1 VTGYEDEGR
10 INRHARDGGNTLM
23 SASGK
28 QPFGG
33 TIGKSIATSKPW
45 WPVAAKP
52 PAGAPN
58 ILVVLF
64 DDVGFSDFGCYGSPI
79 KTPTIDRLAAE
90 GLRYSGFHTTA
101 MCSTTRAALLTGR
114 NHHSVGVGCLANFDS
129 GYPGY
134 RGKIAREA
142 GTLAEML
149 REHGYRNYMI
159 GKWHV
164 TPLTE
169 SGATGPFDG
178 WPLGR
183 GFDRFYGFLDAETD
197 QYAPELVADNTHIDP
212 PGSYAGYHL
221 TADLIDQAIRFI
233 GDHIADRPDL
243 PWLTWLA
250 FGACHAPHQ
259 APQDIIK
266 GYDALFA
273 HGWDVERDQ
282 RLARQ
287 KATGVV
293 PAETK
298 LPPRNDGVKAW
309 EAHSE
314 DERRLFTRL
323 QSAFAG
329 MLDHADRHLARLIA
343 FLETSGVRDNTLVIV
358 MSDNGASQEGGPLG
372 FINAMGPYNF
382 RPEPI
387 AEKLRR
393 LEDIGGP
400 DTHSNFPHGW
410 AMASNTP
417 LRRYKQ
423 NTHGGGIRDPLVLS
437 WPKGIAAR
445 GELRHQFV
453 HACDLVPTLLDVIGI
468 SAPATIGGSQQ
479 MPMEGESFARSITD
493 AAARSKSSPQY
504 FEMFGHRGL
513 WHQGWKAVAYHPP
526 GTPFENDKWELF
538 HLDHDFSETDD
549 LAATEPRRLTELI
562 ELWWS
567 EAEKHQVL
575 PLDDRFG
582 PRFAENAARFHGAR
596 HHFTFHAG
604 MGHVPTDVAPDV
616 RSRSYS
622 IEAHVEIDSAGAKGV
637 LIAHG
642 DATSGYSLYIKDG
655 HLVHDLNI
663 GGGHEIITSDRQVA
677 PGARRLGL
685 RVERL
690 VRQTEPAKGARTGES
705 VYTLLIDGEPA
716 GSLKTELAFHNLIS
730 WSGLDIGRDRGSPV
744 SHYTAPF
751 EFTGRLLKVT
761 VVMHDDQKLDG
772 TGVGNAQMARQ

>member
-1 VTGYEDEGR
+1 
-10 INRHARDGGNTLM
+10 M
-23 SASGK
+23 SEPA
-28 QPFGG
+28 FGG
-33 TIGKSIATSKPW
+33 TIGRTIAGSRPW
-45 WPVAAKP
+45 WPAPQQP
-52 PAGAPN
+52 PKGAPN

-79 KTPTIDRLAAE
+79 RTPAIDALAAQ

-149 REHGYRNYMI
+149 RTHAYRNYMV

-197 QYAPELVADNTHIDP
+197 QYAPELVLDNTPVSP
-212 PGSYAGYHL
+212 PGSYADGYHL
-221 TADLIDQAIRFI
+221 TADLVDQTIRFI
-233 GDHIADRPDL
+233 ADHTADRPEL

-250 FGACHAPHQ
+250 LGACHAPHQ
-259 APQDIIK
+259 APREIIES
-266 GYDALFA
+266 YDPAFA
-273 HGWDVERDQ
+273 HGWDAERAQ

-287 KATGVV
+287 KAMGLV
-293 PAETK
+293 PENTD

-309 EAHSE
+309 DAHSD
-314 DERRLFTRL
+314 DERRVFTRL

-329 MLDHADRHLARLIA
+329 MLDHADQHLARLLA
-343 FLETSGVRDNTLVIV
+343 FLDKTGQRDNTLVIV

-372 FINAMGPYNF
+372 FVNAMGPFNF
-382 RPEPI
+382 KPEPV
-387 AEKLRR
+387 AEKLERID
-393 LEDIGGP
+393 DIGGP

-423 NTHGGGIRDPLVLS
+423 NTHGGGIRDPFIVS
-437 WPKGIAAR
+437 WPQRIAAR
-445 GELRHQFV
+445 GEVRHQFV
-453 HACDLVPTLLDVIGI
+453 HACDLVPTLLDLIGI
-468 SAPATIGGSQQ
+468 DAPATIAGVPQ
-479 MPMEGESFARSITD
+479 MPLEGVSFAASITD
-493 AAARSKSSPQY
+493 PSAPSKPVPQY

-513 WHQGWKAVAYHPP
+513 WHDGWKAVAFHPT
-526 GTPFENDKWELF
+526 GTPFDNDKWELF
-538 HLDHDFSETDD
+538 YLAQDFSETHD
-549 LAATEPRRLTELI
+549 LAAAEPERLAALVK
-562 ELWWS
+562 LWWEQA
-567 EAEKHQVL
+567 EAHQVL

-596 HHFTFHAG
+596 TRFTFHAG

-616 RSRSYS
+616 RSRDYL
-622 IEAHVEIDSAGAKGV
+622 IEAHVEIDAEGASGV

-642 DATSGYSLYIKDG
+642 DATSGYSLYVKDG

-663 GGGHEIITSDRQVA
+663 GGRHEIVRS
-677 PGARRLGL
+677 ARPVPAGSHRLGV

-690 VRQTEPAKGARTGES
+690 RRQTEPAKGARTGLS
-705 VYTLLIDGEPA
+705 QYTLLIDGEEA
-716 GSLKTELAFHNLIS
+716 GALTTQLAFHTLIS
-730 WSGLDIGRDRGSPV
+730 WSGLDIGHDRGSPV
-744 SHYTAPF
+744 SDYAAPF
-751 EFTGRLLKVT
+751 AFTGRLSHVT
-761 VVMHDDQKLDG
+761 VTMQNEQSLDG
-772 TGVGNAQMARQ
+772 ESVGNAEMARQ

>member
-1 VTGYEDEGR
+1 MTTGGSTAGTGKGEER
-10 INRHARDGGNTLM
+10 MSTGGDKL
-23 SASGK
+23 
-28 QPFGG
+28 FRG
-33 TIGKSIATSKPW
+33 TIGKTIAGSKPW
-45 WPVAAKP
+45 WPEAAKP

-79 KTPTIDRLAAE
+79 RTPTIDTLAAE

-149 REHGYRNYMI
+149 RAHAYRNYMV

-197 QYAPELVADNTHIDP
+197 QFAPELVSDNTHIDP
-212 PGSYAGYHL
+212 PGSFADGYHL
-221 TADLIDQAIRFI
+221 TSDLVDQAIRFI

-243 PWLTWLA
+243 PWLTWVA

-259 APQDIIK
+259 APADIIRS
-266 GYDALFA
+266 YDEVFR
-273 HGWDVERDQ
+273 HGWDVERE
-282 RLARQ
+282 RRMARQ
-287 KATGVV
+287 KAMGIV
-293 PAETK
+293 PPETRM
-298 LPPRNDGVKAW
+298 PPRNDGVKAW
-309 EAHSE
+309 DEHSA
-314 DERRLFTRL
+314 DEKRLFTRL

-343 FLETSGVRDNTLVIV
+343 FLESAGVRDNTLVLV
-358 MSDNGASQEGGPLG
+358 LSDNGASQEGGPFG
-372 FINAMGPYNF
+372 FVNAMGPYNF

-387 AEKLRR
+387 AEKVRR
-393 LEDIGGP
+393 IDDIGGP
-400 DTHSNFPHGW
+400 DSHNTFPHGW

-423 NTHGGGIRDPLVLS
+423 NTHGGGIRDPFVIS
-437 WPKGIAAR
+437 WPKRVPAK

-453 HACDLVPTLLDVIGI
+453 HASDLVPTLLELIGVE
-468 SAPATIGGSQQ
+468 APKQIAGTAQ
-479 MPMEGESFARSITD
+479 MPIEGESFARSIKD
-493 AAARSKSSPQY
+493 ASAPSKSSPQY
-504 FEMFGHRGL
+504 FEMFGHRGI
-513 WHQGWKAVAYHPP
+513 WHQGWKAVAFHPP

-538 HLDHDFSETDD
+538 HLDRDFSETDD
-549 LAATEPRRLTELI
+549 LAATEPQRLAELTK
-562 ELWWS
+562 LWWS
-567 EAEKHQVL
+567 EAEKHNVL
-575 PLDDRFG
+575 PLDDRFAA
-582 PRFAENAARFHGAR
+582 RFAENAARFQGAR
-596 HHFTFHAG
+596 NHFVFHAG

-616 RSRSYS
+616 RSRSYT
-622 IEAHVEIDSAGAKGV
+622 IEAHVEIDDPGAEGV

-655 HLVHDLNI
+655 RLVHDLNI
-663 GGGHEIITSDRQVA
+663 GGGHEIVTSDRKV
-677 PGARRLGL
+677 PSGARRLGVH
-685 RVERL
+685 VERL
-690 VRQTEPAKGARTGES
+690 VRDAPPAKGARTGITA
-705 VYTLLIDGEPA
+705 YTLLIDGDPA
-716 GSLKTELAFHNLIS
+716 GSLQTQQAFNNFIS
-730 WSGLDIGRDRGSPV
+730 WSGLDIGRDRSSPV
-744 SHYTAPF
+744 SHYEAPF
-751 EFTGRLLKVT
+751 EFTGRLLRVT
-761 VVMHDDQKLDG
+761 VAMHDDQKLDG
-772 TGVGNAQMARQ
+772 DGIGAAEMARQ

>member
-1 VTGYEDEGR
+1 
-10 INRHARDGGNTLM
+10 M
-23 SASGK
+23 SAGGK
-28 QPFGG
+28 PPFGG
-33 TIGKSIATSKPW
+33 TIGKTIAGSKPW
-45 WPVAAKP
+45 WPDATRP

-64 DDVGFSDFGCYGSPI
+64 DDVGFSDFGCYGSQI
-79 KTPTIDRLAAE
+79 RTPTIDRLAAE

-149 REHGYRNYMI
+149 RAHAYRNYMV

-197 QYAPELVADNTHIDP
+197 QYAPELVSDNTHIDP
-212 PGSYAGYHL
+212 PGTYADGYHL
-221 TADLIDQAIRFI
+221 TSDLIDQAIRFI

-243 PWLTWLA
+243 PWLTWVA
-250 FGACHAPHQ
+250 PAACHAPHQ
-259 APQDIIK
+259 APADIIR
-266 GYDALFA
+266 GYDAMFA
-273 HGWDVERDQ
+273 HGWDVEREQ

-287 KATGVV
+287 KATGLV
-293 PAETK
+293 PQGTK

-309 EAHSE
+309 ADHSD
-314 DERRLFTRL
+314 DERRVFTRL

-329 MLDHADRHLARLIA
+329 MLDHADQHLARLVA
-343 FLETSGVRDNTLVIV
+343 FLDTAGVRDNTLIIV

-372 FINAMGPYNF
+372 FINAMGPYNL

-387 AEKLRR
+387 AEKVRR
-393 LEDIGGP
+393 IDDIGGP

-423 NTHGGGIRDPLVLS
+423 NTHGGGIRDPFILN
-437 WPKGIAAR
+437 WPKRIAK
-445 GELRHQFV
+445 GELRDQFV
-453 HACDLVPTLLDVIGI
+453 HACDLVPTLLDLIGVG
-468 SAPATIGGSQQ
+468 APPAIAGCPQ
-479 MPMEGESFARSITD
+479 MAIEGESFARSIAD
-493 AAARSKSSPQY
+493 ASVPSKSSAQY
-504 FEMFGHRGL
+504 FEMFGHRGI
-513 WHQGWKAVAYHPP
+513 WHRGWKAVAFHPS
-526 GTPFENDKWELF
+526 GTSFENDKWELF
-538 HLDHDFSETDD
+538 HLDRDFSETDN
-549 LAATEPRRLTELI
+549 LAEKEPQRLAEMI
-562 ELWWS
+562 EMWWS
-567 EAEKHQVL
+567 EAERHNVL

-596 HHFTFHAG
+596 HQFIFHAG

-616 RSRSYS
+616 RSRSYT
-622 IEAHVEIDSAGAKGV
+622 IEAHVEIGDGGAEGV

-642 DATSGYSLYIKDG
+642 DATSGYSLYIRDG
-655 HLVHDLNI
+655 LLVHDLNI
-663 GGGHEIITSDRQVA
+663 GGGHEILRSDRRIA
-677 PGARRLGL
+677 PGAHRLGL
-685 RVERL
+685 HVERL
-690 VRQTEPAKGARTGES
+690 VRTEPPAKGARTGFS
-705 VYTLLIDGEPA
+705 KYTLLIDGEPV
-716 GSLKTELAFHNLIS
+716 GSAQTQLAFHNFIS

-744 SHYTAPF
+744 SHYEAPF
-751 EFTGRLLKVT
+751 EFTGNLLRVT
-761 VVMHDDQKLDG
+761 VKMHDDQKLDG
-772 TGVGNAQMARQ
+772 EGVGNAEMARQ

>member
-1 VTGYEDEGR
+1 
-10 INRHARDGGNTLM
+10 M
-23 SASGK
+23 SAGGDTA
-28 QPFGG
+28 FRG
-33 TIGKSIATSKPW
+33 TIGKTIAGSKPW
-45 WPVAAKP
+45 WPPAPKP

-149 REHGYRNYMI
+149 KAHAYRSYMV

-197 QYAPELVADNTHIDP
+197 QFAPELVSDNTHIDP
-212 PGSYAGYHL
+212 PGTFADGYHL
-221 TADLIDQAIRFI
+221 TSDLVDQSIRFI

-259 APQDIIK
+259 APADIIK
-266 GYDALFA
+266 GYDEVFA
-273 HGWDVERDQ
+273 HGWDVEREQ

-287 KATGVV
+287 KALRIV
-293 PAETK
+293 PAETRM
-298 LPPRNDGVKAW
+298 PARNDGVKAW
-309 EAHSE
+309 DEHSV
-314 DERRLFTRL
+314 DEKRVFTRL

-343 FLETSGVRDNTLVIV
+343 FLETAGVRDNTLIV
-358 MSDNGASQEGGPLG
+358 VLSDNGASQEGGPLG
-372 FINAMGPYNF
+372 FFNAMGPYNF

-387 AEKLRR
+387 PEKLRR
-393 LEDIGGP
+393 LDDIGGP
-400 DTHSNFPHGW
+400 DSHTNFPHGW

-423 NTHGGGIRDPLVLS
+423 NTHGGGIRDPFVLS
-437 WPKGIAAR
+437 WPKRVPAK

-453 HACDLVPTLLDVIGI
+453 HASDLAPTLLELVGV
-468 SAPATIGGSQQ
+468 SAPAEIAGCAQ
-479 MPMEGESFARSITD
+479 MPIEGTSFAGSIAD
-493 AAARSKSSPQY
+493 PSAPSKSQPQY
-504 FEMFGHRGL
+504 FEMFGHRGI
-513 WHQGWKAVAYHPP
+513 WRQGWKAVAYHPS

-538 HLDHDFSETDD
+538 HLDRDFSEVDD
-549 LAATEPRRLTELI
+549 LAAKQPERLAEMI
-562 ELWWS
+562 RLWWD
-567 EAEKHQVL
+567 EAEKHKVL

-582 PRFAENAARFHGAR
+582 PRFAENAARFQGAR
-596 HHFTFHAG
+596 NNFVFHAG

-616 RSRSYS
+616 RSRSYT
-622 IEAHVEIDSAGAKGV
+622 IEAYVEIGDAGAEGV

-642 DATSGYSLYIKDG
+642 DATSGYSLYVKDG

-663 GGGHEIITSDRQVA
+663 GGGHEIVSSDRKV
-677 PGARRLGL
+677 PSGAHRLGVH
-685 RVERL
+685 VERL
-690 VRQTEPAKGARTGES
+690 VRDTPPAKGSRTG
-705 VYTLLIDGEPA
+705 VTAYTLLIDGEPA
-716 GSLKTELAFHNLIS
+716 GTLQTQLGFHTLIS
-730 WSGLDIGRDRGSPV
+730 WSGLDIGRDRSSPV
-744 SHYTAPF
+744 SHYAAPF
-751 EFTGRLLKVT
+751 EFTGRLLRVT
-761 VVMHDDQKLDG
+761 VAMHDDQKLDG
-772 TGVGNAQMARQ
+772 DGIGAAEMARQ